1 MHSRYVGEFHSG
13 LKDGK
18 GVMLYRSGE
27 TREGNWDE
35 DKLNGMYE
43 YFGVYFLW
51 SLLFRVI
58 FRKEDGTVKEEFWE
72 DKNHQEE
79 KLVKMGNMDN
89 FHSLLGEVGYLEN
102 KNKLIIIY
110 SR

>member
-1 MHSRYVGEFHSG
+1 MSFKYLHETFRSIMHSRYVGEFHSG

-43 YFGVYFLW
+43 YFGVYFL
-51 SLLFRVI
+51 
-58 FRKEDGTVKEEFWE
+58 
-72 DKNHQEE
+72 
-79 KLVKMGNMDN
+79 
-89 FHSLLGEVGYLEN
+89 
-102 KNKLIIIY
+102 
-110 SR
+110 